1 MIGKSL
7 NKLKTLDPRQGLITR
22 FVIMCKFTQKFL
34 NYKNVKIMTASFHRY
49 VIHEEKLSVMS

>member
-22 FVIMCKFTQKFL
+22 FVIMCKFTQNL
-34 NYKNVKIMTASFHRY
+34 WNNL
-49 VIHEEKLSVMS
+49 EKWEK

>member
-22 FVIMCKFTQKFL
+22 FVIMYKFTQK
-34 NYKNVKIMTASFHRY
+34 IP
-49 VIHEEKLSVMS
+49 